1 MEGQVDSRV
10 MQHVRQ
16 DEPDLQPDF
25 HNMLLL
31 CFECIQFLLSVRI
44 SSTNAHKSKRSGMN
58 LQYNHWG
65 GQGGG
70 IHVLWHLIQLFIWQ
84 EGLWVRVCVCD
95 ICGGEDG
102 DKHYKDWLQRVSV
115 LTATSLIPI
124 LAFMLHIQSHKLMT
138 VIFLALA
145 LLWGEV
151 KLRLMH
157 TPSQSF
163 LALRLDGT
171 VS

>member
-1 MEGQVDSRV
+1 MSSAAMEGQVDSRV

-65 GQGGG
+65 GRGGG
-70 IHVLWHLIQLFIWQ
+70 NSCPLASDSIIYLARGVVS
-84 EGLWVRVCVCD
+84 ESMCV
-95 ICGGEDG
+95 
-102 DKHYKDWLQRVSV
+102 
-115 LTATSLIPI
+115 
-124 LAFMLHIQSHKLMT
+124 
-138 VIFLALA
+138 
-145 LLWGEV
+145 
-151 KLRLMH
+151 
-157 TPSQSF
+157 
-163 LALRLDGT
+163 
-171 VS
+171 